1 MNNKIKTVVAGTVI
15 VTSIGTG
22 FTISNKMHDSRINN
36 PILQEQSGPVGQS
49 NTIAIANSLRE
60 QLNEYGKVEV
70 FNGTI
75 RFKHRY
81 TYVNEVMLGLQ
92 QKEVITAY
100 GQCYFSYYTELS
112 HAKITVDGNTIIIH
126 TPRVVL
132 DTDTIHRVPDSF
144 ELVEDESRSGL
155 LATKSFAKEAQVGW
169 EDTFMTQSQSNIK
182 DLYTDQQLYLMAKQ
196 AINNIVMQLN
206 LNNVTIIVK

>member
-1 MNNKIKTVVAGTVI
+1 MNNKVKTVVAGTVI

-22 FTISNKMHDSRINN
+22 FVISNKMHDSKINN

-49 NTIAIANSLRE
+49 NTIAIANSLRD

-70 FNGTI
+70 VNGTI

-100 GQCYFSYYTELS
+100 GECYFSYYTQLS
-112 HAKITVDGNTIIIH
+112 QAKISVDGNTITIY
-126 TPRVVL
+126 TPRVTL
-132 DTDTIHRVPDSF
+132 DTEAIHRVPNIF
-144 ELVEDESRSGL
+144 ELVQDESRSGL
-155 LATKSFAKEAQVGW
+155 LSTKSFAKQAQVGW
-169 EDTFMTQSQSNIK
+169 EDTFMTQSESNIK
-182 DLYTDQQLYLMAKQ
+182 DLYTDEQLQLMAKQ
-196 AINNIVMQLN
+196 AINNILMQLN